1 MQVNLVNLS
10 YYIGYLSPTGSV
22 TLSDDHRQELLE
34 LLTEIRYVN
43 YPSGPEEAINLVA
56 VELQ

>member
-1 MQVNLVNLS
+1 MNVDLVNLS

-22 TLSDDHRQELLE
+22 TLSNDHRQELYE
-34 LLTEIRYVN
+34 LLTEIRYIVHP
-43 YPSGPEEAINLVA
+43 YGAEEAVNLVA